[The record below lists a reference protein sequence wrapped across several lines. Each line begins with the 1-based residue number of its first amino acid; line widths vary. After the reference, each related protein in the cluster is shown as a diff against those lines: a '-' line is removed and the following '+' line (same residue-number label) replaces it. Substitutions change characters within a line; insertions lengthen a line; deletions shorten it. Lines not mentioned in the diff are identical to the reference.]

1 MALEFDMSQLTKKLS
16 EMEKKV
22 SKDITK
28 KTLLAGAEPMEK
40 SLINSAPEDTGELKR
55 NVKSSKK
62 IINKKGRS
70 VIDVGVTGKNGTPRE
85 VVERAYYNH
94 YGARSKAPTYFMDDG
109 FEKGIEPAKE
119 KMIEVLKKEL
129 K

>member
-16 EMEKKV
+16 ELEKKV
-22 SKDITK
+22 SKGITK

-40 SLINSAPEDTGELKR
+40 SLINSAPEDTGELKK
-55 NVKSSKK
+55 NIKSSKK

-70 VIDVGVTGKNGTPRE
+70 IIDVGVTGKNGTPRE
-85 VVERAYYNH
+85 VIERAYYNH

-109 FEKGIEPAKE
+109 FDRGIEPAKE

>member
-16 EMEKKV
+16 ELEKKV

-40 SLINSAPEDTGELKR
+40 SLINSAPEDTGELK
-55 NVKSSKK
+55 NNIQASKK

-70 VIDVGVTGKNGTPRE
+70 IIDVGVTGDNRE

-109 FEKGIEPAKE
+109 FEKGIESARE
-119 KMIEVLKKEL
+119 KMIEVLQKEL

>member
-1 MALEFDMSQLTKKLS
+1 MALEFDMTQLTKKLS
-16 EMEKKV
+16 ELEKKV

-28 KTLLAGAEPMEK
+28 KALLAGADPMEK
-40 SLINSAPEDTGELKR
+40 SLINASPEDTGELKD
-55 NVKSSKK
+55 NIKTSKK
-62 IINKKGRS
+62 ITNKKGRS
-70 VIDVGVTGKNGTPRE
+70 IIDVGVTGKNGTPRE

-94 YGARSKAPTYFMDDG
+94 YGARLKAPTYWTDDG
-109 FEKGIEPAKE
+109 FDKGIDPAKE

>member
-16 EMEKKV
+16 ELEKKV

-40 SLINSAPEDTGELKR
+40 SLINSAPEDTCELK
-55 NVKSSKK
+55 NNIQASKK
-62 IINKKGRS
+62 IINKTGRS
-70 VIDVGVTGKNGTPRE
+70 IIDVGVTDKNGTSRE
-85 VVERAYYNH
+85 IVERAYYNH
-94 YGARSKAPTYFMDDG
+94 WGARSKAPTYWMDDG
-109 FEKGIEPAKE
+109 FDRGIEPAKE

>member
-1 MALEFDMSQLTKKLS
+1 MALEFDIKELTKKLS
-16 EMEKKV
+16 ELEKKV

-28 KTLLAGAEPMEK
+28 KTLLAGAEPMEE
-40 SLINSAPEDTGELKR
+40 SLINSAPEDTGELKKSI
-55 NVKSSKK
+55 KSSKK
-62 IINKKGRS
+62 ITNKKGRS
-70 VIDVGVTGKNGTPRE
+70 TIDVGITSKNGTPRE

-94 YGARSKAPTYFMDDG
+94 YGARSKAPTYWMDDG
-109 FEKGIEPAKE
+109 FDKGIKSAKE

>member
-1 MALEFDMSQLTKKLS
+1 MALEFDMKELTKKLS
-16 EMEKKV
+16 ELEKKV

-28 KTLLAGAEPMEK
+28 KTLLAGAEQMEQ
-40 SLINSAPEDTGELKR
+40 SLINSAPEDTGELKKSI
-55 NVKSSKK
+55 KSSKK
-62 IINKKGRS
+62 ITNKKGKS
-70 VIDVGVTGKNGTPRE
+70 TIDVGVTGKNGTPRE

-94 YGARSKAPTYFMDDG
+94 YGARSKAPTYFMNDG